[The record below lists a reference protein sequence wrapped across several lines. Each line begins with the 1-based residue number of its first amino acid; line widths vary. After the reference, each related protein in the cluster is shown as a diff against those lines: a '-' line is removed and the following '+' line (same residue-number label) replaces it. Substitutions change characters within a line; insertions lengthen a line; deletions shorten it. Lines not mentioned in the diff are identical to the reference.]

1 LNKSD
6 ILIIGAGAAGLMAAR
21 SLTNTGKKVTLL
33 EARDRCGGRIHT
45 LTQGPVF
52 NTVEL
57 GAEFVH
63 GDLPVTLNLLKE
75 AGIPYHHTGG
85 EMWHYQEGHFD
96 KEGPFA
102 GDWDLLMDKLGKL
115 ERDISIEDF
124 LQNEF
129 PGDKYDSLKNSVRKY
144 ASGYDTADTAK
155 ASSFALRKE
164 WQSEEFSQ
172 YRIKGGYGAMVN
184 YLEEEFK
191 KGGGVIHLNSVVTA
205 IHWQAG
211 RVKVITGAGKT
222 YEVAQILIALP
233 LGVLQAEK
241 GATAAIAFYPP
252 IPGYTKAINA
262 MGFGAVI
269 KVLLEFKEPFWEDKL
284 TEKLAGK
291 SLKNMGFLLSDEDI
305 PTWWTQ
311 MPQHRPVLTGWLGGP
326 AAAAKKNLTDK
337 EILQQSLQSI
347 SNIFKRDIEELR
359 NRLAAHYI
367 MNWTN
372 NPFTRGSYVYD
383 TVESVAARKIL
394 NDPVENTLFF
404 AGEYLYE
411 GPIMG
416 TAEAALT
423 SGEQVAK
430 KIIG

>member
-1 LNKSD
+1 
-6 ILIIGAGAAGLMAAR
+6 
-21 SLTNTGKKVTLL
+21 
-33 EARDRCGGRIHT
+33 
-45 LTQGPVF
+45 
-52 NTVEL
+52 VEL

-211 RVKVITGAGKT
+211 RVKVITGC
-222 YEVAQILIALP
+222 
-233 LGVLQAEK
+233 
-241 GATAAIAFYPP
+241 
-252 IPGYTKAINA
+252 
-262 MGFGAVI
+262 
-269 KVLLEFKEPFWEDKL
+269 
-284 TEKLAGK
+284 
-291 SLKNMGFLLSDEDI
+291 
-305 PTWWTQ
+305 
-311 MPQHRPVLTGWLGGP
+311 R
-326 AAAAKKNLTDK
+326 KNL
-337 EILQQSLQSI
+337 
-347 SNIFKRDIEELR
+347 
-359 NRLAAHYI
+359 
-367 MNWTN
+367 
-372 NPFTRGSYVYD
+372 
-383 TVESVAARKIL
+383 
-394 NDPVENTLFF
+394 
-404 AGEYLYE
+404 
-411 GPIMG
+411 
-416 TAEAALT
+416 
-423 SGEQVAK
+423 
-430 KIIG
+430 